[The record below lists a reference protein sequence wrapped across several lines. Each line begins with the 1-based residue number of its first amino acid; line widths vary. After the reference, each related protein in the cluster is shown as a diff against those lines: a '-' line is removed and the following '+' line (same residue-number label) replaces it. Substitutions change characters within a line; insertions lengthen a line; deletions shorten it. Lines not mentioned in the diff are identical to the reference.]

1 MLSYYNLDHNS
12 YVPTPKKCGPQL
24 ERNFYHATQLVA
36 THILK
41 CFWVRTDDCACCGQ
55 LCDHCTQQCPTIE

>member
-41 CFWVRTDDCACCGQ
+41 CF
-55 LCDHCTQQCPTIE
+55 